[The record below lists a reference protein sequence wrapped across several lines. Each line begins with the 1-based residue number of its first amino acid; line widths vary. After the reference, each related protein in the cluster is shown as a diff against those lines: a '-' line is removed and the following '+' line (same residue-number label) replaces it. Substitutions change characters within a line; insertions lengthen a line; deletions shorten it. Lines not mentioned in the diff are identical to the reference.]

1 MIPSWRVLLKL
12 AFARIFCREV
22 YRKMSRGMFS
32 TCAHCGVKLIS
43 GVLII
48 GFAVYTP
55 TFAELSRAQCDA
67 YYRYHDQY
75 KWLTRSVYAIA
86 AEQSRHNRIPV
97 QLTLAVI
104 DAESGGDHT
113 AFNKR
118 SHARGLMQVLARF
131 HYQNKNPHDL
141 LNPRINIEVG
151 TRYLAEC
158 RARAGNDLT
167 LTLRNYERGE
177 RGTGINI
184 PYTLKIMENIRGTI

>member
-1 MIPSWRVLLKL
+1 MMLSWSVLLKL

-22 YRKMSRGMFS
+22 YRKMARGMFT
-32 TCAHCGVKLIS
+32 TCVHCGIKLIA
-43 GVLII
+43 GILIL
-48 GFAVYTP
+48 GFAIYTP
-55 TFAELSRAQCDA
+55 TYAELSRAQCDA

-104 DAESGGDHT
+104 DAESGGDPT

-118 SHARGLMQVLARF
+118 SYARGLMQPLAKY
-131 HYQNKNPHDL
+131 HYKHGDPRDL
-141 LNPRINIEVG
+141 FNPRINILVG

-158 RARAGNDLT
+158 RQKAKNDLT
-167 LTLRNYERGE
+167 LTLRNYERGP
-177 RGTGINI
+177 GGKGINVR
-184 PYTLKIMENIRGTI
+184 YTLKIQEHIMRTI